1 MQPPEVSSRAEKPL
15 VISSQAFVS
24 CPAHLGRL
32 GRERPHRWR
41 TNCATRDASRG
52 SSGCS
57 LGLGIG
63 QFATIQAAA
72 PSFGLEVDPI
82 DVRDPSEIERTLA
95 IFARGSDLG
104 LLVTTSALA
113 VTHRDLIVALATRYR
128 LPAVYPLRLFAVTGG
143 LMSYGPDI
151 VDQYRQAAGY
161 VNRILNGEKTS

>member
-1 MQPPEVSSRAEKPL
+1 M
-15 VISSQAFVS
+15 
-24 CPAHLGRL
+24 
-32 GRERPHRWR
+32 
-41 TNCATRDASRG
+41 
-52 SSGCS
+52 
-57 LGLGIG
+57 
-63 QFATIQAAA
+63 
-72 PSFGLEVDPI
+72 
-82 DVRDPSEIERTLA
+82 RDPSEIERTLA

>member
-1 MQPPEVSSRAEKPL
+1 
-15 VISSQAFVS
+15 
-24 CPAHLGRL
+24 
-32 GRERPHRWR
+32 
-41 TNCATRDASRG
+41 
-52 SSGCS
+52 
-57 LGLGIG
+57 
-63 QFATIQAAA
+63 
-72 PSFGLEVDPI
+72 
-82 DVRDPSEIERTLA
+82 LA
-95 IFARGSDLG
+95 VFARGSDLG